1 MDLTADEL
9 GRLQQAFDWARSG
22 DLGQLAGLLDAGC
35 PVNLSND
42 RGDTLLILAAY
53 HVQDAVV
60 ELLLSHG
67 ADVDRV
73 NDNGQTALGSAVFR
87 RSLAII
93 ARLLAAGA
101 GVDVG
106 PRSAREVARF
116 FELDDMR
123 VLLGD
128 LPSVARTAEPS

>member
-1 MDLTADEL
+1 MDLTSDEL
-9 GRLQQAFDWARSG
+9 ALLQQAFDWARSG
-22 DLGQLAGLLDAGC
+22 DVDRLAGLLEAGC
-35 PVNLSND
+35 PVNLTND

-53 HVQDAVV
+53 HVQEPVV
-60 ELLLSHG
+60 ELLLSRG

-87 RSLAII
+87 RSTGII

-101 GVDVG
+101 GIDVG
-106 PRSAREVARF
+106 PKSARSVARF

-128 LPSVARTAEPS
+128 LSEPTAAG